1 MHEGA
6 ENFGAKENMSFK
18 KRFDLSRLRGALEPH
33 HNISQRGLLPPMLLA
48 AAAAA
53 RWEWVG
59 KI

>member
-48 AAAAA
+48 AAA
-53 RWEWVG
+53 RWE
-59 KI
+59 